1 MLGSLHAGLGFA
13 PAATFVPTDI
23 AGCKLWLRGDLGVTT
38 SGGNVIA
45 IADQS
50 GNGNNV
56 VNSGTVAFNAS
67 AIGGLPGW
75 TGDGNA
81 WLENTAANLVS
92 SGSGRTVF
100 VVAKSAGAAGGG
112 LLEFR
117 TTTLPT
123 NVMAHAVAGTGL
135 LFYDSA
141 HTWSDGAN
149 ASTSAIVYEGTWS
162 SAVAPVMKTNG
173 SPVTFAT
180 GSGNLDADSGGNG
193 FCVMSWNR
201 KQANIGWTGEMTEVV
216 VYDSILSAPNAAIVR
231 SYLGSRYGI
240 TVI

>member
-13 PAATFVPTDI
+13 PAATFAPTDI

-81 WLENTAANLVS
+81 WLENTTSNLVS
-92 SGSGRTVF
+92 AGSGRTVF
-100 VVAKSAGAAGGG
+100 VVAKAAGATGGG

-117 TTTLPT
+117 TSIPT
-123 NVMAHAVAGTGL
+123 NVMAHVVAGTGL

-141 HTWSDGAN
+141 HTWSDGAD
-149 ASTSAIVYEGTWS
+149 ASTSPIVYEGAWS
-162 SAVAPVMKTNG
+162 SAVAPVLKANG
-173 SPVTFAT
+173 SVVTFAS
-180 GSGNLDADSGGNG
+180 GSGNLDADSGDNG
-193 FCVMSWNR
+193 FRVMSWNR
-201 KQANIGWTGEMTEVV
+201 KQPSVGWAGDMTEVV
-216 VYDSILSAPNAAIVR
+216 VYDSILSSPNAAMLR
-231 SYLGSRYGI
+231 SYLGARHGI